1 LPLSNL
7 LSGII
12 RKGLRKYLLVWRR
25 VKRKKAVSGCG
36 PSTLL
41 CAPHKTTLIMNDLQ
55 TIYYCDV
62 AEKCWDCSGKVYD
75 IKVGR
80 KGTKSE
86 WKHINVNG
94 GKIGVDNLPK
104 KLKIFNFDDFVFAY
118 SFNLCERYPCI
129 AMGYYVFLIQSKRR
143 MTMAEFKVSGY
154 C

>member
-1 LPLSNL
+1 
-7 LSGII
+7 
-12 RKGLRKYLLVWRR
+12 
-25 VKRKKAVSGCG
+25 
-36 PSTLL
+36 
-41 CAPHKTTLIMNDLQ
+41 MNYLQ

-75 IKVGR
+75 IKTGR

-118 SFNLCERYPCI
+118 SFNLCVRYPCI

-143 MTMAEFKVSGY
+143 MTMAEFKVSEY
-154 C
+154 A